1 MSNDLEQ
8 QLVRALK
15 EIEVLKQENRSLR
28 LQLSNYMDSEDPTSQ
43 VTSIHQITN
52 EQEQESVSQ
61 VHLKSSSEEKIALF
75 RSLFRGREDV
85 YPVRW
90 TNKTGKSGYSPA
102 CHNEWTV
109 VCKKP
114 QIKCSECAHQ
124 AFDPFSDD
132 IIARHLNAKVNRTIG
147 VYPMLQDETCWFLA
161 MDFDKQNW
169 QQDAAVVLETCKE
182 WHIPAALE
190 RSRSGNGGHIWF
202 FFLQPI
208 EAVIARKLG

>member
-8 QLVRALK
+8 QLVRALN
-15 EIEVLKQENRSLR
+15 EIEALKQENRSLR
-28 LQLSNYMDSEDPTSQ
+28 LQLSNDMDLEDSTSR
-43 VTSIHQITN
+43 VPALSQIAN
-52 EQEQESVSQ
+52 EQEQASIGH

-90 TNKTGKSGYSPA
+90 VNKAGKSGYSPA
-102 CHNEWTV
+102 CQNEWTV

-124 AFDPFSDD
+124 AFDPLSDE
-132 IIARHLNAKVNRTIG
+132 IIARHLDAKTNRTIG
-147 VYPMLQDETCWFLA
+147 VYPMLQDESCWFLA

-169 QQDAAVVLETCKE
+169 HQDAVAVLATCKE

-190 RSRSGNGGHIWF
+190 LSRSG
-202 FFLQPI
+202 
-208 EAVIARKLG
+208 K